1 MQAENTNLAGLV
13 LAGGAGRRMQGLDK
27 GLQMHRGR
35 PLVEWVVDSMQ
46 ACVSE
51 LVVSANR
58 HHETYA
64 QFAAHVLADSNHED
78 FMGPMAGICRAIE
91 HYATESRIQ
100 GLLVSPCDTPNIT
113 PALWQSVIAE
123 AEENPDLPVVC
134 HDGER
139 PQSLHCRLPRAV
151 WPALLASYTD
161 GNRAMHH
168 WLRENGAVELDCSD
182 RAAEFVNLNYLEEL
196 SG

>member
-1 MQAENTNLAGLV
+1 MQPENVNLAGLV

-27 GLQMHRGR
+27 GLQLHRGR
-35 PLVEWVVDSMQ
+35 PLVEWIVASMQ

-58 HHETYA
+58 HRHEYSQYA
-64 QFAAHVLADSNHED
+64 EQVLFDSNNAHYS
-78 FMGPMAGICRAIE
+78 GPMAGICRAIE

-100 GLLVSPCDTPNIT
+100 GLLISPCDTPNIT
-113 PALWQSVIAE
+113 QALWQSVISK
-123 AEENPDLPVVC
+123 AEENPNLPVVC

-139 PQSLHCRLPRAV
+139 PQSLHCLLPRAM
-151 WPALLASYTD
+151 WPALLTSYGD
-161 GNRAMHH
+161 GNRTMHH

-182 RAAEFVNLNYLEEL
+182 RAAEFVNLNYVEEL

>member
-1 MQAENTNLAGLV
+1 MQAENVNLAGLV

-27 GLQMHRGR
+27 GLQLHRGR
-35 PLVEWVVDSMQ
+35 PLVEWIVASMQ

-58 HHETYA
+58 HRDEYSQCA
-64 QFAAHVLADSNHED
+64 EHVLFDSNNERYS
-78 FMGPMAGICRAIE
+78 GPMAGICRAIE
-91 HYATESRIQ
+91 HYSPESRIQ
-100 GLLVSPCDTPNIT
+100 GLLISPCDTPNIT
-113 PALWQSVIAE
+113 QALWQSVISMAE
-123 AEENPDLPVVC
+123 QNPDLPVVC

-139 PQSLHCRLPRAV
+139 PQSLHCLLPRAM
-151 WPALLASYTD
+151 WPALLASYAD
-161 GNRAMHH
+161 GDRAMHH